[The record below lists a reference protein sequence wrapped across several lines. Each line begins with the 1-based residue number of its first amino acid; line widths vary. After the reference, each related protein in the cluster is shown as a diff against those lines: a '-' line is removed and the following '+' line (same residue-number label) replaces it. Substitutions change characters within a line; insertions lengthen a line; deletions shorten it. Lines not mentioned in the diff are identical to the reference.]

1 MTSDSNR
8 FELDLG
14 EPEERPTGFA
24 TVGAKED
31 APRFPL
37 FHHEALYQ
45 RIAGHVRDLIV
56 SEQLQPGER
65 LPAERDLARMLG
77 VSRVPI
83 REAMR
88 TLAAQG
94 LVEIRRG
101 QGMFV
106 ASNSVEAT
114 VDHLTNALLK
124 QRDLL
129 AELFAVR
136 RLLEPASAQWAA
148 ARCDPGAVSRIEGLV
163 EDMEQAGASN
173 PPNYELIG
181 ERDTQ
186 LHIEI
191 AVASENRV
199 LVRIMQAIQDLHG
212 EQLQTSLRYSDRV
225 HETIKDHRRLV
236 SAIAAGDPVEAR
248 SAMIDHLAN
257 SEAATMARIEDG
269 DTPTAM
275 PSDNEP

>member
-1 MTSDSNR
+1 MSRDQAGV
-8 FELDLG
+8 EG
-14 EPEERPTGFA
+14 EPSAAAETDSARALSTY
-24 TVGAKED
+24 
-31 APRFPL
+31 FPV
-37 FHHEALYQ
+37 FGQDALYK
-45 RIAGHVRDLIV
+45 RIAAHVRELI
-56 SEQLQPGER
+56 ETKQLQPGER

-106 ASNSVEAT
+106 ASSSVDAT
-114 VDHLTNALLK
+114 VDQLTSALLN

-148 ARCDPGAVSRIEGLV
+148 ARRAPEDVARLERLLDDMRAAGEQDPP
-163 EDMEQAGASN
+163 D
-173 PPNYELIG
+173 YETIG

-186 LHIEI
+186 LHVQI
-191 AVASENRV
+191 AATSANRV
-199 LVRIMQAIQDLHG
+199 LLRIMQAIQDLH
-212 EQLQTSLRYSDRV
+212 EQQLETSLRYRDRV
-225 HETIKDHRRLV
+225 HETVKDHSRIVR
-236 SAIAAGDPVEAR
+236 AIAAGDPVEAR
-248 SAMIDHLAN
+248 TAMLDHLSN
-257 SEAATMARIEDG
+257 GEAATMRGIEGAGGDG
-269 DTPTAM
+269 A
-275 PSDNEP
+275 